1 MKTAVL
7 LSCLLAGTALMSDT
21 NINFST
27 HNAAPVKIVKT
38 NKVAFSKPIGAVRIV
53 VDKSNYELQVF
64 DSEGW
69 YATYPVVFGSNSL
82 ENKKME
88 GDRLTPEGSFRIVN
102 KRPHEKWSRYMGLDY
117 PNQES
122 LARFNE
128 LKNRGAVPRTATPG
142 GGVGIHGTW
151 PRDEYMI
158 DRYSN
163 WTNGCISLKNS
174 DMVELYSYVPTG
186 TLVTIKR

>member
-7 LSCLLAGTALMSDT
+7 LSFLLAGSTLMS
-21 NINFST
+21 NHNLNFSS
-27 HNAAPVKIVKT
+27 VKT
-38 NKVAFSKPIGAVRIV
+38 TVKKAAAINKVAFSKPVGTVRIV

-117 PNQES
+117 PTQES
-122 LARFNE
+122 IARFNE
-128 LKNRGAVPRTATPG
+128 LKSRGAVPRTATPG

>member
-1 MKTAVL
+1 
-7 LSCLLAGTALMSDT
+7 MSDT
-21 NINFST
+21 HMALSSRNT
-27 HNAAPVKIVKT
+27 TAAPKITKV
-38 NKVAFSKPIGAVRIV
+38 NKVAFSKPVGTVRIV

-117 PNQES
+117 PTQES
-122 LARFNE
+122 IARFNE
-128 LKNRGAVPRTATPG
+128 LKSRGAVPRTATPG

-163 WTNGCISLKNS
+163 WTNGCISLKNT

-186 TLVTIKR
+186 TVVTIKR